1 MDIKAK
7 LQELVENG
15 VFEIQNDN
23 TVTTNTSDLYNAMQE
38 IVFWTESRIKDYLV
52 KRAENLLN
60 ENDRHGV
67 YAMERKIISNIY
79 EDLFETK

>member
-1 MDIKAK
+1 MDVKAK

-23 TVTTNTSDLYNAMQE
+23 TVTTNTSDLYDAMQE

>member
-7 LQELVENG
+7 MQELIENG
-15 VFEIQNDN
+15 VFEVQSNN

-38 IVFWTESRIKDYLV
+38 IVFWCESRIKDYLV
-52 KRAENLLN
+52 KRADNLLN
-60 ENDRHGV
+60 EKDNHGV